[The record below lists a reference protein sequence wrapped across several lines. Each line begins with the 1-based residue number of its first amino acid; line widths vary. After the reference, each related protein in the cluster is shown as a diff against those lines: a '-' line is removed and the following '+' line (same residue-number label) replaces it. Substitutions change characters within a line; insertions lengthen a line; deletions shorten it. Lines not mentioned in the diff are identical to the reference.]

1 MYDVIII
8 GAGPAGLTAAVYTAR
23 KKLSTLVLS
32 ENIGGQAAL
41 SSDIENYL
49 GFQLVTGA
57 ELVRKFEDHIKEF
70 DLDLELGSNVKSIIE
85 VAGGFEVETK
95 DDRFNGRVII
105 IASGKIPKR
114 LNISGEKEFLGKGVT
129 YCATCD
135 APLFSRKDVAVIGGG
150 NSALDATLQST
161 KIANKIY
168 LININPKLGG
178 DEVVKEKIEAAE
190 NVTILNSTETL
201 KVKGDVFVQQ
211 LKIKDIISGS
221 ENNLDVQGVFIEI
234 GSIPSVNFVPS
245 SIKHNEIGEIIVD
258 ARNRT
263 NIPGIFACGD
273 VTEVL
278 EKQIIIAAGEGSKAA
293 LGAYEY
299 LARTKI
305 PPWS

>member
-8 GAGPAGLTAAVYTAR
+8 GAGPAGLTAAVYAAR
-23 KKLSTLVLS
+23 KKLSTLVIS

-49 GFQLVTGA
+49 GFQFVTGA
-57 ELVRKFEDHIKEF
+57 DLVQKFEEHIKEF
-70 DLDLELGSNVKSIIE
+70 DIDLELGSNVKSITEI
-85 VAGGFEVETK
+85 AGGFEVETK
-95 DDRFNGRVII
+95 EDRYNGRVVV

-201 KVKGDVFVQQ
+201 KIKGEVFVQQ
-211 LKIKDIISGS
+211 LKIKDIISGL
-221 ENNLDVQGVFIEI
+221 ETNLDVQGVFIEI

-245 SIKHNEIGEIIVD
+245 SIKRNEIGEIIVD

-263 NIPGIFACGD
+263 NITGIFACGD

-299 LARTKI
+299 LARTKDGR
-305 PPWS
+305 

>member
-1 MYDVIII
+1 M
-8 GAGPAGLTAAVYTAR
+8 
-23 KKLSTLVLS
+23 
-32 ENIGGQAAL
+32 
-41 SSDIENYL
+41 
-49 GFQLVTGA
+49 
-57 ELVRKFEDHIKEF
+57 
-70 DLDLELGSNVKSIIE
+70 
-85 VAGGFEVETK
+85 
-95 DDRFNGRVII
+95 
-105 IASGKIPKR
+105 
-114 LNISGEKEFLGKGVT
+114 
-129 YCATCD
+129 
-135 APLFSRKDVAVIGGG
+135 
-150 NSALDATLQST
+150 QST

-201 KVKGDVFVQQ
+201 KIKGEVFIQQ

-221 ENNLDVQGVFIEI
+221 EINLDVQGVFIEI

-245 SIKHNEIGEIIVD
+245 SIKRNEIGEIIVD

-263 NIPGIFACGD
+263 NITGIFACGD

-299 LARTKI
+299 LARTKDGR
-305 PPWS
+305 

>member
-245 SIKHNEIGEIIVD
+245 SIKRNEIGEIIVD